1 MLPAKEQLN
10 ICFAHAAYRMA
21 ERFRL
26 RNTGIAHFQVQTAE
40 DLARQLPDADVLV
53 VSMMWKNELAG
64 TASRLKFI
72 QSISA
77 GTDQYDRQLLRQRG
91 VRVASAAGVNAQAV
105 AEHSMAMILALSR
118 RLPEARDN
126 QHARHWRGMIGEIAR
141 REFELAGKTLLVV
154 GMGRIGSRLVRLA
167 KAFDMRVIATKRDP
181 STGADGADAVAGTD
195 RLHEVLSQADI
206 VALTCPLTPQT
217 ENLIDASAL
226 ASMKPGAHLVNVSR
240 GRVVDEPALI
250 KALQEGRLA
259 GAALDVTCE
268 EPLPASSPLWAM
280 PNVLITPHTAGETQA
295 YEDNV
300 IDILLENLD
309 RMWRGATLRNE
320 LV

>member
-1 MLPAKEQLN
+1 
-10 ICFAHAAYRMA
+10 
-21 ERFRL
+21 
-26 RNTGIAHFQVQTAE
+26 
-40 DLARQLPDADVLV
+40 
-53 VSMMWKNELAG
+53 MMWKNELAG

-105 AEHSMAMILALSR
+105 AEHTMAMILALSR

>member
-1 MLPAKEQLN
+1 
-10 ICFAHAAYRMA
+10 
-21 ERFRL
+21 
-26 RNTGIAHFQVQTAE
+26 
-40 DLARQLPDADVLV
+40 
-53 VSMMWKNELAG
+53 
-64 TASRLKFI
+64 
-72 QSISA
+72 
-77 GTDQYDRQLLRQRG
+77 

-181 STGADGADAVAGTD
+181 STGAEGADAVAGTD
-195 RLHEVLSQADI
+195 RLHEVLGEADI

-217 ENLIDASAL
+217 QNLIDAAAL
-226 ASMKPGAHLVNVSR
+226 AAMKPGAHLVNVAR
-240 GRVVDEPALI
+240 GRVVDDPALI
-250 KALQEGRLA
+250 RALQEGRLA
-259 GAALDVTCE
+259 AAALDVTCE
-268 EPLPASSPLWAM
+268 EPLPASSPLWTM

-309 RMWRGATLRNE
+309 RLWRGAPLRNE
-320 LV
+320 VV